1 MPVLGIAKLFY
12 RSIQTSTKHW
22 IYSASMSFFPTSP
35 APLPRLA
42 LDPDVENHI
51 KQTYCNSQVVAAI
64 GQEEAERRFHSTID
78 RLSLPPGYTT
88 VRVNTVNRT
97 RDNIREELQQLLMK
111 EYSNK
116 AVPCPPVE
124 DHPVLPDVLL
134 IPTTGPHVNLQHH
147 TKEIMVDVHCGAAVL
162 RGAHIFAPGVLGATA
177 DVQAGDHVS
186 VYVDVE
192 GKCLRGYQ
200 KPYQGSRVF
209 VGNGVARMNRD
220 DIFSVAQEDLSGIGV
235 EMTSPLYDCPPL
247 NDVMSDSIFLQ
258 NLPSTVAG
266 HVLNPQPGETVLD
279 MCAAPGGK
287 TTHLATLMKNQGTV
301 IAFDK
306 SQGKVDKVIA
316 NGRKLGLTCMQ
327 AYMFDGGKAASE
339 GALCDEAESSVGAP
353 PYPPNTFHR
362 VLVDA
367 PCSALGQR
375 PALGN
380 KMKLKTLKSY
390 PAYQRRLFPA
400 AVQLLQTGGTLVYST
415 CTLTLEENEG
425 QVEHLLNT
433 FPCLE
438 LVPQTPYLGGPGLP
452 GTSLTQAQLQML
464 QRFEPWRGNRTENSH
479 PSDTDTIG
487 FFIAKFVK
495 KAR

>member
-1 MPVLGIAKLFY
+1 MRVLGIVRLFH
-12 RSIQTSTKHW
+12 REIGISTKRW
-22 IYSASMSFFPTSP
+22 KLAAKMSSLPTSP
-35 APLPRLA
+35 APLPCLA

-64 GQEEAERRFHSTID
+64 GQEEAERRFDCTIEH
-78 RLSLPPGYTT
+78 LSLPPGYTT
-88 VRVNTVNRT
+88 LRVNTVNRT
-97 RDNIREELQQLLMK
+97 RDVIREELQQLLKK

-124 DHPVLPDVLL
+124 PHPVLPDVLL
-134 IPTTGPHVNLQHH
+134 IPTTGPHLSLQHH
-147 TKEIMVDVHCGAAVL
+147 SKEIMVDIPCGAAIL

-177 DVQAGDHVS
+177 DVQAGDQVS
-186 VYVDVE
+186 VYVDVA
-192 GKCLRGYQ
+192 GKCLRGFQ
-200 KPYQGSRVF
+200 KSYDGPRVF
-209 VGNGVARMNRD
+209 VGNGVARMSRD
-220 DIFSVAQEDLSGIGV
+220 DIFSVAQEELSGIGV

-266 HVLNPQPGETVLD
+266 HVLNPKPGDRVLD

-287 TTHLATLMKNQGTV
+287 TTHLATLMSNQGTV
-301 IAFDK
+301 IALDK

-316 NGRKLGLTCMQ
+316 NAGRLGLTCIQ
-327 AYMFDGGKAASE
+327 AYMFDGGQAASE
-339 GALCDEAESSVGAP
+339 TAVCEKDGKSLGAP
-353 PYPPNTFHR
+353 PYPPNTFDR

-390 PAYQRRLFPA
+390 PTYQRRLFPA
-400 AVQLLQTGGTLVYST
+400 AVQLLKTGGVLVYST

-425 QVEHLLNT
+425 QVEWLLNT
-433 FPCLE
+433 FPCLKLE
-438 LVPQTPYLGGPGLP
+438 PQVKMSSKLQL
-452 GTSLTQAQLQML
+452 GTSL
-464 QRFEPWRGNRTENSH
+464 G
-479 PSDTDTIG
+479 
-487 FFIAKFVK
+487 
-495 KAR
+495 